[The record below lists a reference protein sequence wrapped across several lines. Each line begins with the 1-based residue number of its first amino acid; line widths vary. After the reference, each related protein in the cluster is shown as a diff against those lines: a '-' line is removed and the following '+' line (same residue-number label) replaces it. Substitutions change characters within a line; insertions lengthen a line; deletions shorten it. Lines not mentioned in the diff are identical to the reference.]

1 MKRFV
6 AIFLMFGL
14 ACCGGVPR
22 NAVDINDL
30 QTVGIRGIEGARYWG
45 DTAPDNY
52 GELLAEV
59 EEQRRASG
67 LTGNYT
73 TLSLSGGGE
82 DGAFAA
88 GILTA
93 WSESGTRPEFL
104 SVTGVSTGA
113 LAAPF
118 AFLGSDYDDEL
129 RRLYGGLP
137 PERIFEKRALTG
149 ILPNASAL
157 SSGPLE
163 RLIAEYVTPEFLA
176 KIAAEHLRGR
186 RLIVQSTSLD
196 AQRPVSWDLGAIAA
210 SGAPNSVDVFRK
222 ALLASASIPVV
233 FPPVLIEV
241 ETPLGQRDELHV
253 DGGVVSQAFFFL
265 GWREGAGLTGRPT
278 VYFIRNGSG
287 SPEPKVTNASI
298 PGIAARSIST
308 LTKAQGTNDLL
319 VGYKLTSAAGG
330 TYRATW
336 IGDDFTTER
345 PEQRFDPEYMQALFE
360 YGYLRFKLGNLWHRR
375 PPLIDNIENVE
386 IARY

>member
-1 MKRFV
+1 MQRIV
-6 AIFLMFGL
+6 AVFLMVALVG
-14 ACCGGVPR
+14 CSGVPR
-22 NAVDINDL
+22 NPVDIDDL
-30 QTVGIRGIEGARYWG
+30 ENVGIRGIEGARYWG
-45 DTAPDNY
+45 DTAPINY

-59 EEQRRASG
+59 EAQRRASG
-67 LTGNYT
+67 LLGNYS

-93 WSESGTRPEFL
+93 WSEAGTRPEFL

-118 AFLGSDYDDEL
+118 AFLGPDYDDEL

-137 PERIFEKRALTG
+137 PESIFEKRALTG
-149 ILPNASAL
+149 ILSNASAL

-176 KIAAEHLRGR
+176 KIAAEHRRGR

-196 AQRPVSWDLGAIAA
+196 AQRPVNWDLGAIAA
-210 SGAPNSVDVFRK
+210 SGAPNSVEVFRN

-241 ETPLGQRDELHV
+241 ETPAGQRDELHV

-265 GWREGAGLTGRPT
+265 GWREGAGLSGRPT
-278 VYFIRNGSG
+278 LYFIRNGSG
-287 SPEPKVTNASI
+287 SPEPRTTSASI
-298 PGIAARSIST
+298 PAIAMRSIAT

-319 VGYKLTSAAGG
+319 VGYKLANAAGG
-330 TYRATW
+330 TYKATW

-345 PEQRFDPEYMQALFE
+345 PNQRFDRQYMQALFE
-360 YGYLRFKLGNLWHRR
+360 YGYRRFKHGGLWSNQ
-375 PPLIDNIENVE
+375 PPLIEDLENVE
-386 IARY
+386 IARR